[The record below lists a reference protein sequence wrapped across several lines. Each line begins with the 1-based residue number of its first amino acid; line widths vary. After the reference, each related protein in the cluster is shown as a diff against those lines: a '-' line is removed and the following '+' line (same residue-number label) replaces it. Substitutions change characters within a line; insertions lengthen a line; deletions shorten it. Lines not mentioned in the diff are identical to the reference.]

1 VVWKKSIGLKWK
13 RSLFTG
19 VITVAPSTSL
29 AHSSAS
35 ALPRE
40 FALLGAVE
48 VVGLSELAV
57 VIWETL
63 GLIFSHVSVG
73 LEVIFVKHLGVIKFK
88 ESKSLLSLLGNWL
101 SWLSW
106 GGGSD
111 ITRQFSWELG
121 SIFELL
127 LSADS
132 SDE

>member
-1 VVWKKSIGLKWK
+1 MVWEESIGLKRK
-13 RSLFTG
+13 RSFFTG
-19 VITVAPSTSL
+19 VITIAPSTSL
-29 AHSSAS
+29 AHSGTS

-40 FALLGAVE
+40 FALLGTVE

-57 VIWETL
+57 VIWETQ
-63 GLIFSHVSVG
+63 GLTLSHLSVG
-73 LEVIFVKHLGVIKFK
+73 LEVIFVQHLGVIKFK
-88 ESKSLLSLLGNWL
+88 ESKSLLSLLRNWL

-111 ITRQFSWELG
+111 VTGQFSWKLC
-121 SIFELL
+121 SILELL

>member
-1 VVWKKSIGLKWK
+1 MVWEESWGLHWEW
-13 RSLFTG
+13 SLNAC
-19 VITVAPSTSL
+19 VPSGAKASSL
-29 AHSSAS
+29 AGSGTS

-57 VIWETL
+57 VIWETQ
-63 GLIFSHVSVG
+63 GLTLSHLSVG
-73 LEVIFVKHLGVIKFK
+73 LEVIFVQHLGVIKFK
-88 ESKSLLSLLGNWL
+88 ESKSLLSLLRNWL
-101 SWLSW
+101 SWLSC

-111 ITRQFSWELG
+111 VTGQFSWKLC
-121 SIFELL
+121 SILELL